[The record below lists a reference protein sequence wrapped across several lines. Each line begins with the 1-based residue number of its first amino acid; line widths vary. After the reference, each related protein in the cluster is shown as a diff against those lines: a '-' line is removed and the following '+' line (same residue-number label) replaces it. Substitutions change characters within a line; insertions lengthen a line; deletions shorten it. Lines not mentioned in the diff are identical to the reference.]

1 MNTKERTM
9 KNPIQKNGFFA
20 TPDSMQALEDQ
31 IMSFTGQERMVAM
44 TAALMALNLA
54 SKLVDEELKTSYNT
68 LTNTQGA

>member
-1 MNTKERTM
+1 M

-54 SKLVDEELKTSYNT
+54 SDLVDKEIQNTYNT
-68 LTNTQGA
+68 NTNNLEQI

>member
-1 MNTKERTM
+1 M

-31 IMSFTGQERMVAM
+31 IMSFTGSERMIAM

-54 SKLVDEELKTSYNT
+54 SKLVDEELVRAYNNNT
-68 LTNTQGA
+68 ETN

>member
-1 MNTKERTM
+1 MERTM

-31 IMSFTGQERMVAM
+31 IMSFTGSERMIAM

-54 SKLVDEELKTSYNT
+54 SKLVDEELLRAYNNNT
-68 LTNTQGA
+68 ETN

>member
-1 MNTKERTM
+1 M

-31 IMSFTGQERMVAM
+31 IMSFTGSERMIAM

-54 SKLVDEELKTSYNT
+54 SKLVDEELLRAYNNNT
-68 LTNTQGA
+68 ETN

>member
-1 MNTKERTM
+1 M

-31 IMSFTGQERMVAM
+31 IMAFSGSERMIAM

-54 SKLVDEELKTSYNT
+54 SKLVDEAIQNEYNT
-68 LTNTQGA
+68 NTEQQGA

>member
-1 MNTKERTM
+1 M

-31 IMSFTGQERMVAM
+31 IMAFTGQERMVAM

>member
-1 MNTKERTM
+1 M

-31 IMSFTGQERMVAM
+31 IMTFTGSERMIAM

-54 SKLVDEELKTSYNT
+54 SKLVDEELLRAYNNNT
-68 LTNTQGA
+68 ETN

>member
-1 MNTKERTM
+1 M

-31 IMSFTGQERMVAM
+31 IMAFTGQERMVAM

-54 SKLVDEELKTSYNT
+54 SKLVDEELKLSYNT

>member
-1 MNTKERTM
+1 MM

-31 IMSFTGQERMVAM
+31 IMAFSGQERMIAM

-54 SKLVDEELKTSYNT
+54 SKLVDEELKRAYNT
-68 LTNTQGA
+68 DTNTQGA

>member
-1 MNTKERTM
+1 M

-31 IMSFTGQERMVAM
+31 IMAFTGQERMVAM

-54 SKLVDEELKTSYNT
+54 SKLVDEELLRAYNT
-68 LTNTQGA
+68 DTNTQGA

>member
-1 MNTKERTM
+1 M

-31 IMSFTGQERMVAM
+31 IMAFTGQERMVAM

-54 SKLVDEELKTSYNT
+54 SKMVDEAIQNQYNT
-68 LTNTQGA
+68 STDNTQGA

>member
-1 MNTKERTM
+1 M

-54 SKLVDEELKTSYNT
+54 SKLVDEELKRAYNNNT
-68 LTNTQGA
+68 ETNN

>member
-1 MNTKERTM
+1 MM

-31 IMSFTGQERMVAM
+31 IMAFSGQERMIAM

-54 SKLVDEELKTSYNT
+54 SKMVDEAIQKSYNT
-68 LTNTQGA
+68 RTDNTQGA

>member
-1 MNTKERTM
+1 M

-31 IMSFTGQERMVAM
+31 IMAFTGQERMVAM

-54 SKLVDEELKTSYNT
+54 SKLVDEELKRAYNNST
-68 LTNTQGA
+68 ETNN

>member
-1 MNTKERTM
+1 M

-31 IMSFTGQERMVAM
+31 IMAFTGQERMVAM

-54 SKLVDEELKTSYNT
+54 SKMVDEAIQNQYNT
-68 LTNTQGA
+68 NTETRTQGA